1 MKLIIA
7 TVPMKKNVS
16 SLFYPVVGNNLIE
29 YNGEV
34 YFPVNAV
41 LAKTLKKGEKGK
53 VLFLSTS
60 GGAENYSKDNIELFK
75 AELTKINAGIGAELS
90 WETIDVP
97 FDPQIEIFEQLAS
110 GIISKFEK
118 NCQVIADITYG
129 IKPLPMIL
137 ICALQFAE
145 KFFDASILNI
155 IYGKA
160 EFNKQNEP
168 INPKLYDISSLFYL
182 NKLIGAMECESG
194 EIALK
199 ILNDFFKM

>member
-1 MKLIIA
+1 
-7 TVPMKKNVS
+7 MKKNVS
-16 SLFYPVVGNNLIE
+16 PLFYPVVGNNLIE

-41 LAKTLKKGEKGK
+41 LAKTLQKGEKGK

-60 GGAENYSKDNIELFK
+60 GGTENYSKDNIELFK
-75 AELTKINAGIGAELS
+75 AELTKINAGIGADLS

-97 FDPQIEIFEQLAS
+97 FDPQFENFEQLAS

-118 NCQVIADITYG
+118 NCQIIADITYG

-145 KFFDASILNI
+145 KFFNASISNI

-160 EFNKQNEP
+160 EFNKQNNP